1 MQNGDD
7 NRNAV
12 LRATSYQMYY
22 EAHPQLLPTLAY
34 TAEEADM
41 ISSIAT
47 DVTSYVSSS
56 LAEFITGNRPLS
68 DWDSY
73 LEELD
78 NMGLQQLLETAQT
91 AYDRTL
97 AE

>member
-1 MQNGDD
+1 MQVGDD

-12 LRATSYQMYY
+12 LRSTSYQVYGD
-22 EAHPQLLPTLAY
+22 AHPELLPTLSY
-34 TAEEADM
+34 TKEEADL

-47 DVTSYVSSS
+47 DVTTYVSSS
-56 LAEFITGNRPLS
+56 LAEFVTGNRPLS

-78 NMGLQQLLETAQT
+78 NMGLQQLLETAQA